1 VKIGIGS
8 DHGGF
13 YFRALTVLVLV
24 WMCSPAGARI
34 QTTGTIDFGRMPKHC
49 LHNVRIVTDKRGKSA
64 YTIRDLSYKAASDP
78 FITDIVLSFNT
89 PSERLHRDDM
99 KHYRIPY
106 SDYALVT
113 GGGTLGG
120 GCAQFYKKE
129 HWVAIQTVK
138 GAWLGDC
145 GDLGSFTI
153 EFRLYA
159 KKFQDGSMLFSRVGY
174 MSGRKRGIEI
184 QLKDRRV
191 VAFLYGIF
199 NTPDG
204 EPLDIILDRGS
215 TLRLLKWYH
224 FSLSFDRL
232 SGKLAKYLDG
242 EEDGVRYVTKSGQPY
257 DGVYT
262 PSFGKPDQSGLIEC
276 LDLPQAYIG
285 KDYFGLIDEF
295 RISYRKFE
303 DVAQY
308 EAIAERN
315 YHAVNEVGKIPFNV
329 EGVITSPVYSFQGT
343 GTGVTEFRWRER
355 SAKNTFVWMQFRT
368 SDRFFD
374 GDSTEVKWFRVDNGQ
389 RNIYLKRDENGYLR
403 GKYYQWRAHLVSSP
417 DGKAAPS
424 ISGMEMDYR
433 LDLPPD
439 PPIFVE
445 AAGAGD
451 RTVVLK
457 WKKNTENDI
466 MGYKIYYGIVP
477 GRYDGIITVV
487 NGKRIVNPSD
497 GDNTVRVK
505 ITNEVIEENRE
516 RDAWGKL
523 NYPVLKNTVLYYF
536 AVSAYDSY
544 KPDTSYNHE
553 SRLSEQVTAR
563 PYEGSEIR

>member
-1 VKIGIGS
+1 MKSRYV
-8 DHGGF
+8 
-13 YFRALTVLVLV
+13 RTWTVLMLV
-24 WMCSPAGARI
+24 CMCPLASARV
-34 QTTGTIDFGRMPKHC
+34 QTTGTIEFRRVPKQC
-49 LHNVRIVTDKRGKSA
+49 LYNVRVVPDQRGKSA

-89 PSERLHRDDM
+89 PSARLHRDDM

-106 SDYALVT
+106 CDYTFAT
-113 GGGTLGG
+113 GGGALGK

-129 HWVAIQTVK
+129 HWVAIETVK

-159 KKFQDGSMLFSRVGY
+159 KKFQDGSTLFSRVGY

-199 NTPDG
+199 NSAGG
-204 EPLDIILDRGS
+204 EPLDIILKRGS
-215 TLRLLKWYH
+215 TLQPLKWYH

-242 EEDGVRYVTKSGQPY
+242 EEDEVQYITKNGQPY

-262 PSFGKPDQSGLIEC
+262 PSFGKPDPSGSREC

-285 KDYFGLIDEF
+285 KNYFGLIDEF

-308 EAIAERN
+308 EAIAKKN
-315 YHAVNEVGKIPFNV
+315 YHAVGEVGKIPFNV

-343 GTGVTEFRWRER
+343 GTSVTEFRWRER
-355 SAKNTFVWMQFRT
+355 LAKNTFVWMQYRT
-368 SDRFFD
+368 SDRFFNE
-374 GDSTEVKWFRVDNGQ
+374 DSIGVKWFRIDKGQ
-389 RNIYLKRDENGYLR
+389 KNIYLKKDENGYLR

-417 DGKAAPS
+417 DGKTAPS
-424 ISGMEMDYR
+424 ISDIEIDYR

-439 PPIFVE
+439 PPLFLE

-451 RTVVLK
+451 RTVILK
-457 WKKNTENDI
+457 WKKNTESDI

-487 NGKRIVNPSD
+487 NGQRIVIPSN
-497 GDNTVRVK
+497 GGNTVQVK
-505 ITNEVIEENRE
+505 ITNDVIEENRA

-523 NYPVLKNTVLYYF
+523 NYPVLRNTVLYYF

-553 SRLSEQVTAR
+553 SGLSKPVTAR